1 MKKLLLTFTLFLGPA
16 LFAVTMA
23 LAGNPA
29 GKMQTLIN
37 EYRHHEGFDGIS
49 VGPLGVALLKTIAL
63 SDSDLDEEDRAVLRA
78 FNKIKRVTIL
88 DFEDAEA
95 DVKARFVQKAKQI
108 LSGMELILEA
118 KDDGDKLSIYGVDKG
133 DEIRDCILWDP
144 DGTIICV
151 RGSVTLDKLVA
162 AVNND

>member
-1 MKKLLLTFTLFLGPA
+1 MKKLLLTLTLFLGPA

-49 VGPLGVALLKTIAL
+49 VGPLGVALLKTVAL
-63 SDSDLDEEDRAVLRA
+63 ADSDLDAEDRAVLRA

-88 DFEDAEA
+88 DFEDAEP

>member
-1 MKKLLLTFTLFLGPA
+1 MGPA

-63 SDSDLDEEDRAVLRA
+63 SDSDLD
-78 FNKIKRVTIL
+78 
-88 DFEDAEA
+88 AE
-95 DVKARFVQKAKQI
+95 
-108 LSGMELILEA
+108 
-118 KDDGDKLSIYGVDKG
+118 
-133 DEIRDCILWDP
+133 
-144 DGTIICV
+144 
-151 RGSVTLDKLVA
+151 
-162 AVNND
+162 

>member
-1 MKKLLLTFTLFLGPA
+1 MKKLLLTITLFLGPA

-78 FNKIKRVTIL
+78 FNRIKRVTIL

-95 DVKARFVQKAKQI
+95 EEEAAKRYYI
-108 LSGMELILEA
+108 
-118 KDDGDKLSIYGVDKG
+118 D
-133 DEIRDCILWDP
+133 
-144 DGTIICV
+144 
-151 RGSVTLDKLVA
+151 
-162 AVNND
+162 